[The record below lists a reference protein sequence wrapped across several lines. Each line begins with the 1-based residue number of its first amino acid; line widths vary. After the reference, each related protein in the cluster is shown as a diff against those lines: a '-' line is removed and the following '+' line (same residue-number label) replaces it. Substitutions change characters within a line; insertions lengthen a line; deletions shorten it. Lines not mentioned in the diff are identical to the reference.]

1 VYFLFHKGVVYLDIN
16 QIDSFYIVIGFYYIC
31 TMVTLQQLE
40 YIIAVDKYRHF
51 VTASEKC
58 FVTQPTLSMQIKKLE
73 SDLDVTIFDRSKHPI
88 IPTLL
93 GEQIIEQA
101 KEVIFQSK
109 KINEII
115 ENDKNAINGELN
127 IGIIPSLS
135 PYLLPRFIGNLSQKY
150 SDLNITVTE
159 MLTEDI
165 ILALKNDDLD
175 VGILV
180 TPLNEKGIFEKTLF
194 YEQMKL
200 YVNPNHTFA
209 KSESI
214 LTNEIATDNLWL
226 MSKGNCF
233 RTQVVN
239 LCDYNSKLEE
249 QKHFKFESG
258 SLETIINLVNKE
270 GGYTILPEL
279 ATEHIQAEGVLRQ
292 FSNTK
297 PLREV
302 GLAFSRTNV
311 KIKLLEILSDEVQ
324 RSVPQ
329 HMIEKGDGEIVY
341 WR

>member
-1 VYFLFHKGVVYLDIN
+1 
-16 QIDSFYIVIGFYYIC
+16 
-31 TMVTLQQLE
+31 MVTLQQLE

-93 GEQIIEQA
+93 GVQIIEQA
-101 KEVIFQSK
+101 KEVLFQSK

-115 ENDKNAINGELN
+115 ENDKNAITGELN

-135 PYLLPRFIGNLSQKY
+135 PYLLPRFIGNLSQNY
-150 SDLNITVTE
+150 PDLNITVTE
-159 MLTEDI
+159 LLTEEI
-165 ILALKNDDLD
+165 ILALKNDHLD

-180 TPLNEKGIFEKTLF
+180 TPLNEKGIFEKTMF
-194 YEQMKL
+194 YEEMKL
-200 YVNPNHTFA
+200 YVNSNHEFA
-209 KSESI
+209 NSKTI
-214 LTNEIATDNLWL
+214 LSTEIATDNLWL

-249 QKHFKFESG
+249 KKHFKFESG
-258 SLETIINLVNKE
+258 SLETIVNLVNKE

-279 ATEHIQAEGVLRQ
+279 ASKNISNEGTLRS

-311 KIKLLEILSDEVQ
+311 KIKLLDILSEEIIK
-324 RSVPQ
+324 SIPN
-329 HMIEKGDGEIVY
+329 HMTEKGEGEIVY

>member
-1 VYFLFHKGVVYLDIN
+1 MI
-16 QIDSFYIVIGFYYIC
+16 
-31 TMVTLQQLE
+31 TLQQLE

-73 SDLDVTIFDRSKHPI
+73 SDLDVTIFDRSKQPI

-93 GEQIIEQA
+93 GEKIINQA
-101 KEVIFQSK
+101 KEVLFQSK
-109 KINEII
+109 KITELIT
-115 ENDKNAINGELN
+115 NDKTSISGKLN
-127 IGIIPSLS
+127 IGIIPSLA
-135 PYLLPRFIGNLSQKY
+135 PYLLPKFIGGLTNNY
-150 SDLNITVTE
+150 PDLTISVTE

-165 ILALKNDDLD
+165 IIALKNDDLD

-180 TPLNEKGIFEKTLF
+180 TPLNEKGIFEQPLF
-194 YEQMKL
+194 YEEMML
-200 YVNPNHTFA
+200 YVNPNHQFA
-209 KSESI
+209 LDKTINS
-214 LTNEIATDNLWL
+214 NEIATDNLWL

-249 QKHFKFESG
+249 QKNFKFESG
-258 SLETIINLVNKE
+258 SLETIINLVDKE
-270 GGYTILPEL
+270 GGYTLLPEL
-279 ATEHIQAEGVLRQ
+279 ATLNGNKAGILKQ

-302 GLAFSRTNV
+302 SLAFSRTNV
-311 KIKLLEILSDEVQ
+311 KSKLIEILGDEI
-324 RSVPQ
+324 SKSIPKS
-329 HMIEKGDGEIVY
+329 MINKGDGEIVL

>member
-1 VYFLFHKGVVYLDIN
+1 
-16 QIDSFYIVIGFYYIC
+16 
-31 TMVTLQQLE
+31 MVTLQQLE

-101 KEVIFQSK
+101 KEVLFQSK

-115 ENDKNAINGELN
+115 ENDKNAITGELN

-150 SDLNITVTE
+150 PDLNITVTE
-159 MLTEDI
+159 LLTEEI
-165 ILALKNDDLD
+165 ILALKNDHLD

-180 TPLNEKGIFEKTLF
+180 TPLNEKGIFEKTMF
-194 YEQMKL
+194 YEEMKL
-200 YVNPNHTFA
+200 YVNPNHEFA
-209 KSESI
+209 TSKTI
-214 LTNEIATDNLWL
+214 LSTEIATDNLWL

-249 QKHFKFESG
+249 KKHFKFESG
-258 SLETIINLVNKE
+258 SLETIVNLVNKE

-279 ATEHIQAEGVLRQ
+279 ASKNISNEGTLRS

-311 KIKLLEILSDEVQ
+311 KIKLLDILSEEIIK
-324 RSVPQ
+324 SIPN
-329 HMIEKGDGEIVY
+329 HMTEKGEGEIVY

>member
-1 VYFLFHKGVVYLDIN
+1 
-16 QIDSFYIVIGFYYIC
+16 
-31 TMVTLQQLE
+31 MVTLQQLD

-73 SDLDVTIFDRSKHPI
+73 SDLEITIFDRSKHPI
-88 IPTLL
+88 VPTLL

-115 ENDKNAINGELN
+115 INDKNAVNGELN

-135 PYLLPRFIGNLSQKY
+135 PYLLPLFIGKLSKKY
-150 SDLNITVTE
+150 SDLNISVTE

-165 ILALKNDDLD
+165 ILALKSDDLD

-180 TPLNEKGIFEKTLF
+180 TPLNEKGIFETTLF
-194 YEQMKL
+194 YEEMQL
-200 YVNPNHTFA
+200 YVNPNHEFS
-209 KSESI
+209 KSATINS
-214 LTNEIATDNLWL
+214 NEIATDNLWL

-258 SLETIINLVNKE
+258 SLETIINLVNTE
-270 GGYTILPEL
+270 GGYTIIPEL
-279 ATEHIQAEGVLRQ
+279 AANNNTKNGVLRS
-292 FSNTK
+292 FTNTK

-311 KIKLLEILSDEVQ
+311 KSKLLEILEHEIIASI
-324 RSVPQ
+324 PK
-329 HMIEKGDGEIVY
+329 HMIEKGGGEVVF

>member
-1 VYFLFHKGVVYLDIN
+1 MI
-16 QIDSFYIVIGFYYIC
+16 
-31 TMVTLQQLE
+31 TLQQLD

-73 SDLDVTIFDRSKHPI
+73 SDLEVTIFDRSKQPI
-88 IPTLL
+88 VPTLL
-93 GEQIIEQA
+93 GQKIIEQA
-101 KEVIFQSK
+101 KEIIFQSK

-115 ENDKNAINGELN
+115 INDKTAVNGELS

-135 PYLLPRFIGNLSQKY
+135 PYLLPRFIGNLSKKY
-150 SDLNITVTE
+150 SDLTISVTE

-165 ILALKNDDLD
+165 ILALKSDDLD

-180 TPLNEKGIFEKTLF
+180 TPLNEKGIFEKRLF
-194 YEQMKL
+194 YEEMKL
-200 YVNPNHTFA
+200 YVNPNHEFA
-209 KSESI
+209 NSTTINS
-214 LTNEIATDNLWL
+214 NEIATDNLWL

-249 QKHFKFESG
+249 KKHFKFESG
-258 SLETIINLVNKE
+258 SLETIINLVNTE

-279 ATEHIQAEGVLRQ
+279 AAKNSSQAGILRS
-292 FSNTK
+292 FTNTK

-311 KIKLLEILSDEVQ
+311 KSKLLEILSVEIIN
-324 RSVPQ
+324 SVPK
-329 HMIEKGDGEIVY
+329 HMIKKGEGEVVF

>member
-1 VYFLFHKGVVYLDIN
+1 
-16 QIDSFYIVIGFYYIC
+16 
-31 TMVTLQQLE
+31 MVTLQQLE
-40 YIIAVDKYRHF
+40 YIIAIDKYRHF

-73 SDLDVTIFDRSKHPI
+73 SDLDVTIFDRSKQPI

-93 GEQIIEQA
+93 GSKIIEQA

-115 ENDKNAINGELN
+115 VNDKNAVNGELS

-135 PYLLPRFIGNLSQKY
+135 PYLLPLFIGKISKKY
-150 SDLNITVTE
+150 PDLNISVTE

-180 TPLNEKGIFEKTLF
+180 TPLNEKGIFETSLF
-194 YEQMKL
+194 YEEMKL
-200 YVNPNHTFA
+200 YVNPNHKFA
-209 KSESI
+209 NSASI
-214 LTNEIATDNLWL
+214 NPNEIATDNLWL

-258 SLETIINLVNKE
+258 SLETIINLVNIE

-279 ATEHIQAEGVLRQ
+279 ASKNNTKTGILKS
-292 FSNTK
+292 FTNTK

-311 KIKLLEILSDEVQ
+311 KSKLLEILEHEIIESI
-324 RSVPQ
+324 PK
-329 HMIEKGDGEIVY
+329 HMIEKGKGEVVY

>member
-1 VYFLFHKGVVYLDIN
+1 
-16 QIDSFYIVIGFYYIC
+16 
-31 TMVTLQQLE
+31 MVTLQQLE

-93 GEQIIEQA
+93 GEQIIKQA
-101 KEVIFQSK
+101 KEVLFQSK
-109 KINEII
+109 KISELI
-115 ENDKNAINGELN
+115 ENDKNSINGELN
-127 IGIIPSLS
+127 VGIIPSLS

-150 SDLNITVTE
+150 PDLNITVTE

-165 ILALKNDDLD
+165 IVALKNDDLD

-180 TPLNEKGIFEKTLF
+180 TPLNEKGIYEKPLF
-194 YEQMKL
+194 YEEMKL
-200 YVNPNHTFA
+200 YVHPNHEFA
-209 KSESI
+209 HAKTI
-214 LTNEIATDNLWL
+214 LSTEIATDNLWL

-279 ATEHIQAEGVLRQ
+279 ASENLQTNGVLRQ
-292 FSNTK
+292 FSNLK

-302 GLAFSRTNV
+302 GLAYSRTNV
-311 KIKLLEILSDEVQ
+311 KLKLLELLSTEIINA
-324 RSVPQ
+324 VPK
-329 HMIEKGDGEIVY
+329 HMTEKGEGKIVY